1 MCICHLPRWPSSGGH
16 NEIKGCCRPWLV
28 EAGTRGCSW
37 LFLQGRVVTA
47 PVCGPSFTPAL
58 LATVDMTVSKAETR
72 RWPWSYPWEP
82 GRHPR
87 VCISQNPQ
95 QPRPASETDSPWDRE
110 PSSGQRAAAGARPPC
125 VSSFSP
131 ARVPGS
137 FLVILAD
144 VTCEFA
150 RREVLPAPECMCAC
164 VRAPPRAGN
173 QRHDSALTDTPRGN
187 GQMTWAQANL
197 LADPKEPA

>member
-1 MCICHLPRWPSSGGH
+1 MRS
-16 NEIKGCCRPWLV
+16 RDA
-28 EAGTRGCSW
+28 AGRGWSRRGPGAALGCSCRAGW
-37 LFLQGRVVTA
+37 SR
-47 PVCGPSFTPAL
+47 PSVWAIFHPRSV

-164 VRAPPRAGN
+164 V
-173 QRHDSALTDTPRGN
+173 
-187 GQMTWAQANL
+187 
-197 LADPKEPA
+197 